1 MNTGIDKLILTSTD
15 FKVKDWGD
23 PFWKQDQR
31 QGDGKNS
38 YKPEPEHFLFSDSKG
53 DPYYHK
59 KLFYNPTPEQKFGGS
74 NVNITIGKIGLQMIW
89 NPSKFERDPRTHI
102 HPVSDMSILTERLQ
116 QTADWINKN
125 LVDFDID
132 QMRIYR
138 QDLCRNIT
146 TNAPVSSYQK
156 SLSGL
161 LNMSRCNTVNYPTGM
176 RIGNKSQSLIF
187 YDKIKELTGHKDHK
201 KDKALVSD
209 LTKNWGENLLR
220 SELQMLNSE
229 SVHRYWKIK
238 TVGQLKQTGLPFL
251 QDQYRKII
259 KERLFKIRKLETG
272 LIPYSDGVELIKRF
286 VENERGWFN
295 KFMSVTGSFIGIEQI
310 YGSLDLFLM
319 SAKEVFDENPS
330 AGRMQMYRLQKNINT
345 LLQQRSQLKLNTDGI
360 NQMYEEL
367 YRKICA

>member
-1 MNTGIDKLILTSTD
+1 MEIGLDKLILTSTD

-23 PFWKQDQR
+23 PLWKQDQR
-31 QGDGKNS
+31 QGIGKNPYTPVS
-38 YKPEPEHFLFSDSKG
+38 DDLLLFDSFG
-53 DPYYHK
+53 DPCYHK
-59 KLFYNPTPEQKFGGS
+59 KLYFNPVPDQKFGGS
-74 NVNITIGKIGLQMIW
+74 NSNITVGKNGIQIIW
-89 NPSKFERDPRTHI
+89 NPSKFERDPRNHL
-102 HPVSDMSILTERLQ
+102 HPVTDDRVLTERLQ

-146 TNAPVSSYQK
+146 TNSPVSSYSK
-156 SLSGL
+156 SLSGV

-176 RIGNKSQSLIF
+176 RIGNKSQSLVF
-187 YDKIKELTGHKDHK
+187 YDKIKELTGHQDHK
-201 KDKALVSD
+201 KDKTLVSD

-229 SVHRYWKIK
+229 AVHRYWKIK

-259 KERLFKIRKLETG
+259 KEKVFKIRKLDTG
-272 LIPYSDGVELIKRF
+272 TIPYSDGIELIKGQLKQRD
-286 VENERGWFN
+286 WFYKIVALCSGVVGLEQTYGSID
-295 KFMSVTGSFIGIEQI
+295 KFM
-310 YGSLDLFLM
+310 M
-319 SAKEVFDENPS
+319 SAREAFSDTKKDIRTP
-330 AGRMQMYRLQKNINT
+330 MKRLRDNLNNLI
-345 LLQQRSQLKLNTDGI
+345 QQQAQLELNTDGI
-360 NQMYEEL
+360 SQMYEEL

>member
-31 QGDGKNS
+31 QGEGKNL

-59 KLFYNPTPEQKFGGS
+59 KIFYNPTPEQKFGGS
-74 NVNITIGKIGLQMIW
+74 NVNITIGKTGLQMIW

-102 HPVSDMSILTERLQ
+102 HPVSDMNIFTERLQ
-116 QTADWINKN
+116 QTADWINRN

-132 QMRIYR
+132 QMRISR
-138 QDLCRNIT
+138 QDLCNNNILK
-146 TNAPVSSYQK
+146 APVSSYVK
-156 SLSGL
+156 GLSGV

-176 RIGNKSQSLIF
+176 RIGNKSQSLVF
-187 YDKIKELTGHKDHK
+187 YDKIKELTGHQDHK

-259 KERLFKIRKLETG
+259 KEKVFKIRKFETG
-272 LIPYSDGVELIKRF
+272 LIPYPDGVELIRQL
-286 VENERGWFN
+286 VENKRDWLFKLTALCNGVEGL
-295 KFMSVTGSFIGIEQI
+295 EQT
-310 YGSLDLFLM
+310 YGSLDTFFM
-319 SAKEVFDENPS
+319 SAREVFKTHKNP
-330 AGRMQMYRLQKNINT
+330 REPMRKLKDNINQ
-345 LLQQRSQLKLNTDGI
+345 LIQQQAQLKLNTDGI
-360 NQMYEEL
+360 SQMYDEL

>member
-1 MNTGIDKLILTSTD
+1 MNIGIDKLILTSTD

-31 QGDGKNS
+31 QGEGKNP
-38 YKPEPEHFLFSDSKG
+38 YKPEQEHLLFFDSKG
-53 DPYYHK
+53 DPYHHK
-59 KLFYNPTPEQKFGGS
+59 KLYFNPTPEQKIGPS
-74 NVNITIGKIGLQMIW
+74 NANITIGKTGIQIIW

-102 HPVSDMSILTERLQ
+102 HPVSDMNILNERLE
-116 QTADWINKN
+116 QTANWINRN

-132 QMRIYR
+132 QMKICR
-138 QDLCRNIT
+138 QDLCNNNILK
-146 TNAPVSSYQK
+146 APVSSYVK
-156 SLSGL
+156 GLSGV

-176 RIGNKSQSLIF
+176 RIGNKSQSLVF
-187 YDKIKELTGHKDHK
+187 YDKIKELTGHQDHK

-209 LTKNWGENLLR
+209 LIKNWGDNLLR

-259 KERLFKIRKLETG
+259 KEKVFKIRKLETG
-272 LIPYSDGVELIKRF
+272 LIPFSDGVELIKDLANQRDYLYKLIAICNGF
-286 VENERGWFN
+286 
-295 KFMSVTGSFIGIEQI
+295 TGLEQTF
-310 YGSLDLFLM
+310 GSLDIFLM
-319 SAKEVFDENPS
+319 SAREAFSDT
-330 AGRMQMYRLQKNINT
+330 QKNPRQKMKVLKDNINN
-345 LLQQRSQLKLNTDGI
+345 LIQQQAQLKVNSDGI
-360 NQMYEEL
+360 SQMYEEL